1 MSYIPNGEIRFIED
15 EYIKFSNF
23 DTLYESFVDGIDLK
37 DENNFCISDKYL
49 LATLVGCIEG
59 NIEIDIRNN
68 SYHMWFGKY
77 KVSYK
82 LAGNFKSNYMLF
94 NICEYVKEHVDF
106 YDFIIKYYNLWH
118 KLNKNDNPE
127 FFYDKYHIL
136 DLQRNFQ
143 LLIFIINE
151 DLNKAKNIMDVC
163 IIEPYKSLYANLIMT
178 FCKPMLELS

>member
-1 MSYIPNGEIRFIED
+1 MSYIPNGEIRFNED

-23 DTLYESFVDGIDLK
+23 NSLYESFVDGIDLE
-37 DENNFCISDKYL
+37 DENNFCISDKCL

-68 SYHMWFGKY
+68 SYHMWLGKY
-77 KVSYK
+77 KVSSK
-82 LAGNFKSNYMLF
+82 LVGDFKSNYMF
-94 NICEYVKEHVDF
+94 FSIYEFVKEHVEF
-106 YDFIIKYYNLWH
+106 YDYIIKYYNLWH

-143 LLIFIINE
+143 QLILIINE

-163 IIEPYKSLYANLIMT
+163 IIEPYKSLYTALIMT
-178 FCKPMLELS
+178 FCKPILELS